1 MSEFDRRFRQAASV
15 VLFCLL
21 VYWTWADLS
30 DGSLDNWLLL
40 AALMAMATGSGAAF
54 AEWLIR
60 R

>member
-1 MSEFDRRFRQAASV
+1 MSGFDRAYRAVTSIL
-15 VLFCLL
+15 LFCLL